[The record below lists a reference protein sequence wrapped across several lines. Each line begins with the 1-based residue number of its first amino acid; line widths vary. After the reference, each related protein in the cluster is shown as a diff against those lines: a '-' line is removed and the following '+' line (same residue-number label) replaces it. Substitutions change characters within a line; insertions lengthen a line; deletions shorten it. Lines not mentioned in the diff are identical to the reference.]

1 MGQGRGNFYDIMTPD
16 DFSGKVT
23 MHKEKTLTRWAII
36 VSLTLLA
43 LLSLSAGRAVGG
55 VEADILESWI
65 EAKTLETILQGYMV
79 EAEGLQTAA
88 EQGGMEP
95 AEFMEEMEELA
106 LLVEELYGRLSIIPD
121 CGDRLFEE
129 ILERQGRNFERYQA
143 FIRAIADYVG
153 MGDYAQGERAVRLL
167 EDIESDEDIIKELE
181 GELYARL
188 SGGG

>member
-1 MGQGRGNFYDIMTPD
+1 
-16 DFSGKVT
+16 
-23 MHKEKTLTRWAII
+23 MHKEKSLTRWTII
-36 VSLTLLA
+36 VSLTLIA
-43 LLSLSAGRAVGG
+43 LLSLSGGRAVGG

-88 EQGGMEP
+88 EQGEMEP

-121 CGDRLFEE
+121 CGDQLFAE
-129 ILERQGRNFERYQA
+129 ILKRQGRNFERYQA

-167 EDIESDEDIIKELE
+167 EDIESDEEIIKELE
-181 GELYARL
+181 GELYERL

>member
-1 MGQGRGNFYDIMTPD
+1 
-16 DFSGKVT
+16 

-43 LLSLSAGRAVGG
+43 LLSLSAGRAVAG

-88 EQGGMEP
+88 EGGEMEP

-106 LLVEELYGRLSIIPD
+106 MLVEELYGRLSIIPD
-121 CGDRLFEE
+121 CGDRLFEG

-167 EDIESDEDIIKELE
+167 EDIESDEGIIDELE
-181 GELYARL
+181 EELYARL

>member
-1 MGQGRGNFYDIMTPD
+1 MTQE

-23 MHKEKTLTRWAII
+23 MHKEKSLTRWIII

-106 LLVEELYGRLSIIPD
+106 LLVEELFGRLSIIPD
-121 CGDRLFEE
+121 CGDRLFAE

-167 EDIESDEDIIKELE
+167 EDIESDEEIIKELE
-181 GELYARL
+181 GELYERL
-188 SGGG
+188 AGGG

>member
-1 MGQGRGNFYDIMTPD
+1 MGQGRGNFYDIMTQE

-23 MHKEKTLTRWAII
+23 MHKEKSLTRWIII

-106 LLVEELYGRLSIIPD
+106 LLVEELFGRLSIIPD
-121 CGDRLFEE
+121 CGDRLFAE

-167 EDIESDEDIIKELE
+167 EDIESDEEIIKELE
-181 GELYARL
+181 GELYERL
-188 SGGG
+188 AGGG

>member
-1 MGQGRGNFYDIMTPD
+1 LGQGRGNFYDIMTQE

-23 MHKEKTLTRWAII
+23 MHKEKSLTRWIII

-79 EAEGLQTAA
+79 ETEGLQTAA

-106 LLVEELYGRLSIIPD
+106 LLVEELFGRLSIIPD
-121 CGDRLFEE
+121 CGDRLFAE

-167 EDIESDEDIIKELE
+167 EDIESDEEIIKELE
-181 GELYARL
+181 GELYERL
-188 SGGG
+188 AGGG